1 MSTQA
6 EVSPSP
12 SPSST
17 SSTSVTAVDFLNLVT
32 QEYEPASSFF
42 ALPRTLDNLSDENDT
57 PPFIRRKPALTAHLS
72 GGVRAVTIFPENI
85 QELFDL
91 PEGANISNELILYEY
106 DQGRTFWVLNA
117 GSLKI
122 IVRGNGGGFQAW
134 LGPEEEFSGLRVAH
148 PRKIK
153 KTVEGSDGET
163 KDDDEEDLSEEEK
176 TVEGGDR
183 GTEDG
188 DDEDLSLELNDEN
201 TTLENNKASTV
212 QAALLL
218 DGQAQPE
225 VPPSATPHTKSQQST
240 TQTPIIADTT
250 TPIRN
255 IRTKELKPVSYFY
268 KLAAT
273 LAGSEHYQKL
283 DCMTTKS
290 PTLRRHPNG
299 FIKVGLFEDEIKR
312 RFGVSKDQVSS
323 ELTLYQ
329 YGSRYAFWTMRVGN
343 RTVIVKGNGRTFRA
357 WLGPGEGYS
366 AAVTTSDKSGT
377 SKAFRIS
384 DSTQLDPESEE
395 ADCGQDNSDDE
406 EDVEQANLD
415 GTTLNPDVLDSE
427 SEDEKPL
434 AKTLKRPITFGEAA
448 IARKRAKIFKA
459 TNSSGP
465 RLSNDKLNGTH
476 LYVSVST
483 NDYGPVP
490 VRLRSCQKIGA
501 FFSMVLRAWD
511 LEEREAEIE
520 AITVSFGWKS
530 DEKTFVVKKNVPDS
544 FDTMLKVINEAPC
557 WDEVGDVNC
566 NVDVRII
573 MV

>member
-6 EVSPSP
+6 EASPSP

-57 PPFIRRKPALTAHLS
+57 PPFIRRKPVLTAHLS
-72 GGVRAVTIFPENI
+72 GGVRAVIIFPENI

-91 PEGANISNELILYEY
+91 PEGADISNELILYEY

-153 KTVEGSDGET
+153 KTVEGGDG
-163 KDDDEEDLSEEEK
+163 
-176 TVEGGDR
+176 

-188 DDEDLSLELNDEN
+188 DDEDLSVELNDEK
-201 TTLENNKASTV
+201 TTLENGKASTA

-218 DGQAQPE
+218 DGQAQPG

-240 TQTPIIADTT
+240 TQTPIIVDTT
-250 TPIRN
+250 APIRN

-273 LAGSEHYQKL
+273 LVGSEYYQKL

-312 RFGVSKDQVSS
+312 RFGVPKDQVSS

-329 YGSRYAFWTMRVGN
+329 YGSRYAFWTIRVGK

-357 WLGPGEGYS
+357 WLGPDKGYS

-377 SKAFRIS
+377 SKASRIS
-384 DSTQLDPESEE
+384 DSTQLDPDSEE
-395 ADCGQDNSDDE
+395 ADGGQENSEDE
-406 EDVEQANLD
+406 EDIEQANLD

-427 SEDEKPL
+427 SEDDKPL
-434 AKTLKRPITFGEAA
+434 AKTLKRSIPFGEAA

-465 RLSNDKLNGTH
+465 RLSNDKLNGTD

-483 NDYGPVP
+483 NDYGPVT
-490 VRLRSCQKIGA
+490 VSLRSCQKTGA
-501 FFSMVLRAWD
+501 FFSMVLSAWD

-520 AITVSFGWKS
+520 AITVSFGWKP

-544 FDTMLKVINEAPC
+544 FDTMLKVIDEAPC
-557 WDEVGDVNC
+557 WDEVGDVKC
-566 NVDVRII
+566 KVDVRII